1 MLSGRF
7 EDDLLE
13 ANWRISAVGLVDD
26 LLKLVVS
33 NDGQTVHGADPG
45 AFSVWEAQTTP
56 NGLLDEDAGVSR
68 AERDDGV

>member
-13 ANWRISAVGLVDD
+13 ANWRISAVGLDD

-33 NDGQTVHGADPG
+33 NDGQTATVLDPG
-45 AFSVWEAQTTP
+45 AFSVWETQTTP
-56 NGLLDEDAGVSR
+56 DGLLDEDAGVSR